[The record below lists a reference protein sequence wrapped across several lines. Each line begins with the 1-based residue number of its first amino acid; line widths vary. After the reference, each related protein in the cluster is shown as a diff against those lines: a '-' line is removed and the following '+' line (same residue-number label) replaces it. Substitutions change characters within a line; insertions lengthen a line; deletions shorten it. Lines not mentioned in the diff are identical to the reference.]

1 MEKRILVILDPDV
14 APGFQLAGIDVWTAS
29 NPREAETLTE
39 QALSSDEYGIVI
51 LEEEFLEQFPQKLKD
66 QVLDSVVPLV
76 LPVSI
81 KKTGKIDVAEYL
93 ESVIK
98 RATGYQIKVR
108 G

>member
-29 NPREAETLTE
+29 TPEEAQKFAE
-39 QALSSDEYGIVI
+39 QALASEEYGIVI

-66 QVLDSVVPLV
+66 QVMDSVIPLV

-93 ESVIK
+93 ESIIK